1 MYRTTGSA
9 TVQVPALVCCPFY
22 PRRALLVFGDATQC
36 RDAEVHHPWSDMFK
50 RLAGRF
56 KQMENT
62 SPDASPHQEY
72 RGFVTSI
79 TDLKDAQTDA
89 CALVCCGVLQSDRD
103 RYFVTG
109 ISPPSLA
116 RRIFIH
122 IATPLILFALACY
135 GATHISDPFVNQL
148 TSTLLV
154 AFMLLLV
161 VLQVCFK
168 NRWKRVEVRRELL
181 FRKYHRSIAT
191 ENIPVQAPDF
201 DDQSQPQYLQ
211 GQTNCDLHC
220 AHAAV
225 GCYRSDLQRQR
236 NPPNDLCESLAQ
248 VFTYGCCCGY
258 HLQVNGMCAVAQE
271 ARELNVIIPA
281 ERRRLDYITM
291 QHALD
296 YYGLTL
302 SNLSKQ
308 LLLWWLG
315 SVVLLIGLGQWLQFP
330 LAHVWIF
337 VATFGHS
344 WLLLW
349 FVHGIWHSGDLSF
362 DLAVKAFS
370 CGFFLSV
377 TLAITWEFLLGMLI
391 NIITDIILA
400 LAGVQ
405 VAIDDNGYEW
415 SGFGQLT
422 AVSSSRDYMR
432 QYGENHPFVYSL
444 ILLVKAF
451 VVAAFLEE
459 LAKYLGL
466 TMLSDHPDFWTRSEL
481 EAAIYIKST
490 KAAPKS
496 ASELE
501 TDSEADDD
509 RQEKQ
514 PPPAPPLSENLQQL
528 LSKEPKSNASR
539 SAAITITMVAVALGF
554 ACFENIIYIF
564 VYSENSLGVGKSMR
578 A

>member
-1 MYRTTGSA
+1 
-9 TVQVPALVCCPFY
+9 
-22 PRRALLVFGDATQC
+22 
-36 RDAEVHHPWSDMFK
+36 MFK

-56 KQMENT
+56 KVT
-62 SPDASPHQEY
+62 KGAGTDDSPQQDY

-109 ISPPSLA
+109 ISPPSLT

-122 IATPLILFALACY
+122 IATPLLLFVLACY

-154 AFMLLLV
+154 AFMILLV

-191 ENIPVQAPDF
+191 ENVPIEAPDF

-220 AHAAV
+220 AHAAI

-248 VFTYGCCCGY
+248 FFTYGCCCGY
-258 HLQVNGMCAVAQE
+258 HLQINGICAVAQE
-271 ARELNVIIPA
+271 ARELNVIIPP
-281 ERRRLDYITM
+281 ERRRLDYVTM

-296 YYGLTL
+296 YYGATL
-302 SNLSKQ
+302 SKLSQQ

-315 SVVLLIGLGQWLQFP
+315 SVMVLIAIGHWLQFP

-349 FVHGIWHSGDLSF
+349 LVHGIWHSGDLSF

-377 TLAITWEFLLGMLI
+377 TLAITWEFLLEMVI
-391 NIITDIILA
+391 HIIIDIVLA
-400 LAGVQ
+400 LAGVK
-405 VAIDDNGYEW
+405 VAIDDSGYEW

-422 AVSSSRDYMR
+422 AVSSHRDYMR
-432 QYGENHPFVYSL
+432 QYGEDHPFVYSL
-444 ILLVKAF
+444 ILLVNAF
-451 VVAAFLEE
+451 VVAAFIEE

-466 TMLSDHPDFWTRSEL
+466 SMVSDHPDFWTRSEL
-481 EAAIYIKST
+481 ETAIYVKSINI
-490 KAAPKS
+490 APKS

-501 TDSEADDD
+501 ADSEADDD
-509 RQEKQ
+509 QQEKQ
-514 PPPAPPLSENLQQL
+514 RPAAPPLPEHIQHL
-528 LSKEPKSNASR
+528 LSREAKTNASR
-539 SAAITITMVAVALGF
+539 GAAITITMVAVALGF
-554 ACFENIIYIF
+554 ACCENIVYIF
-564 VYSENSLGVGKSMR
+564 VYSENSLRVGKSSAHMIP
-578 A
+578 